1 MIKVEITFQQFLPI
15 LDNARGKKIL
25 AESKSKV
32 SNDDS
37 SGLPFRN
44 KNSSI
49 HRLYTA
55 ENLECYEN
63 LSQIYRKKRK
73 IHLQERKNYSKKNPE
88 SKILRKIDT
97 KKKKV
102 TQFVHKTH
110 SFPIFNP
117 IPIFTRQLTRSSTS
131 SLSPFHPQ
139 KDRKWKENARELLA
153 RERNDCRGEKSI
165 WSIRGEGCRAPFR
178 RP

>member
-1 MIKVEITFQQFLPI
+1 MIKVEIISTIPI

-55 ENLECYEN
+55 ENLECHENPLSFPN
-63 LSQIYRKKRK
+63 LSKKEKNSPPRKKK
-73 IHLQERKNYSKKNPE
+73 LFQEKSRIENSAKDRY
-88 SKILRKIDT
+88 
-97 KKKKV
+97 KKKKSYAIR
-102 TQFVHKTH
+102 TQNTLLPHFQSYTH
-110 SFPIFNP
+110 FYETIDTIIHVLV
-117 IPIFTRQLTRSSTS
+117 IPVPSAKGS
-131 SLSPFHPQ
+131 
-139 KDRKWKENARELLA
+139 KMEGKWQY
-153 RERNDCRGEKSI
+153 S
-165 WSIRGEGCRAPFR
+165 
-178 RP
+178 

>member
-1 MIKVEITFQQFLPI
+1 MFDKSRDYISTIPI

-55 ENLECYEN
+55 ENLECHENPLSFPN
-63 LSQIYRKKRK
+63 LSKKEKNSPPRKKNEETVQIQNRK
-73 IHLQERKNYSKKNPE
+73 FDERS
-88 SKILRKIDT
+88 IQ
-97 KKKKV
+97 KKKV
-102 TQFVHKTH
+102 TQFVHKTY
-110 SFPIFNP
+110 FPIFDP
-117 IPIFTRQLTRSSTS
+117 ILILTRQLTRS
-131 SLSPFHPQ
+131 SPFHPQ
-139 KDRKWKENARELLA
+139 KDRRWKENARELLA
-153 RERNDCRGEKSI
+153 RERNETIVEAKNPYGR
-165 WSIRGEGCRAPFR
+165 
-178 RP
+178 